1 MSESAGAMA
10 LRPLGGPAGAGANQ
24 RSDQLREVAQ
34 EFEAIFL
41 AQMLASLT
49 SDLEGGGPLGGQEGD
64 PFRQMLTD
72 EIAKVISR
80 AGGIGVGD
88 AVLKEMLKLQEV
100 A

>member
-1 MSESAGAMA
+1 MNELAGTSRVRPPDPSAA
-10 LRPLGGPAGAGANQ
+10 GPDQGTA
-24 RSDQLREVAQ
+24 QLRQVAQ
-34 EFEAIFL
+34 EFEAVFL

-49 SDLEGGGPLGGQEGD
+49 RDLEGEGPLGGSEGD
-64 PFRQMLTD
+64 PFRQMLGQ

-100 A
+100 G